1 MVDSRASGTEGG
13 HHVVGPGGGPPGRDR
28 SHRDDARLNSRSRD
42 CAVCRIPSD
51 WVFAVITRGN
61 NDNKSGLDCL
71 TAGDSKRVRAR
82 GFIRCMPGGN
92 VQHSDVERFSV
103 VAESIAVIDRPFDST
118 DDIACRATSGR
129 VKHTQVDQARRRSDA
144 RVQPLRT
151 LARTADDAGNVSAV
165 SEWIAWHI
173 RPAREIYGFN

>member
-61 NDNKSGLDCL
+61 NDNNSGLNCP
-71 TAGDSKRVRAR
+71 TAGYSEWVRDR
-82 GFIRCMPGGN
+82 GFIRCMSGGN
-92 VQHSDVERFSV
+92 IHHADVEWLSV
-103 VAESIAVIDRPFDST
+103 VPESIAVINRPVDST
-118 DDIACRATSGR
+118 DDIACRTATGGI
-129 VKHTQVDQARRRSDA
+129 KDTQVDQTRRRS
-144 RVQPLRT
+144 
-151 LARTADDAGNVSAV
+151 
-165 SEWIAWHI
+165 
-173 RPAREIYGFN
+173 